1 MEPKAAGT
9 LISTESEKGKIKS
22 IAAKDGITAIK
33 IQSSRML
40 LAYGFLRRI
49 FEIFERYKTPIDMIT
64 TSEVAVSL
72 TIDFTDNLSDIVKEL
87 DSFGTVDIDT
97 NQSIVCVV
105 GDFGAEKHG
114 YAARVL
120 DSIKHIPVRM
130 ISYGGSAYNISM
142 LINTKDKTEALRS
155 LHNRIFE

>member
-1 MEPKAAGT
+1 M
-9 LISTESEKGKIKS
+9 
-22 IAAKDGITAIK
+22 
-33 IQSSRML
+33 
-40 LAYGFLRRI
+40 
-49 FEIFERYKTPIDMIT
+49 
-64 TSEVAVSL
+64 SL
-72 TIDFTDNLSDIVKEL
+72 GSVE
-87 DSFGTVDIDT
+87 IDT

-142 LINTKDKTEALRS
+142 LISTDHKTEALRS